1 MSGEGAKELIGQ
13 LRNFHLRSKA
23 TDRLAAM
30 GRPAVAP
37 LLEALGAEEN
47 EGARWAILNCLG
59 QIGAPDAIP
68 ALAAQLEE
76 EAFQTVAH
84 DALVRIV
91 GHDLGAVAAPWL
103 RPDAV
108 RPEVA
113 QEAAAAQGAPAPV
126 TAELPDADLVAQS
139 IRGSGA
145 TALQEARGRY
155 VVDVPV
161 SGGRRRKVSVIF
173 GQTDHEGSDVVIV
186 FANCGKARPESYE
199 AALRLNLKMPYGAV
213 ALRDAA
219 GGPQFVMFN
228 TILRAALT
236 AAELHKSI
244 FVIGERSD
252 LVEGHLG
259 E

>member
-1 MSGEGAKELIGQ
+1 MSGDSAKELIGQ
-13 LRNFHLRSKA
+13 LRNFHLRSQA
-23 TDRLAAM
+23 TGRLAAM
-30 GRPAVAP
+30 GSQAVAP
-37 LLEALGAEEN
+37 LLEALGPEEN

-91 GHDLGAVAAPWL
+91 GRDLGAVAGPWL
-103 RPDAV
+103 RP
-108 RPEVA
+108 EVA
-113 QEAAAAQGAPAPV
+113 REAAAAQGAPAPV
-126 TAELPDADLVAQS
+126 TAELPDGDLVAQA
-139 IRGSGA
+139 IGGSGA
-145 TALQEARGRY
+145 TALQEAKGRY
-155 VVDVPV
+155 IVDVPV

-213 ALRDAA
+213 ALRDV
-219 GGPQFVMFN
+219 GGEPQFVMFN

-252 LVEGHLG
+252 RVEGHLG